1 MKPVLGRL
9 CFADNRDKQTHNLAD
24 LMSCYFK
31 SDGTVCQVPV
41 AIGIEESELV
51 IKIEKGFD
59 CLYLSLSDIKNL
71 LKKAKT

>member
-1 MKPVLGRL
+1 MKPVLARL

-24 LMSCYFK
+24 LMTCYFK

-41 AIGIEESELV
+41 TIGIEEKDLV

-59 CLYLSLSDIKNL
+59 RLYLSLSDITNL
-71 LKKAKT
+71 LKELEV